1 MERIVRNAA
10 KALIINNDKMLAIK
24 ISDGKEE
31 WYIMPGGG
39 QDVEELLPETV
50 CREVSEEMGLQVEV
64 KDLAFVIEGLHGE
77 KFHRVDLVFL
87 CEYIGK
93 VENAI
98 LQRDTNQ
105 VGYDWLDIKT
115 LNTTPLGAD
124 IIKEEFNNTENLP
137 SWIKN
142 LYDKNMFCKCMYYI
156 LIFFR

>member
-1 MERIVRNAA
+1 MDRTVRNAA
-10 KALIINNDKMLAIK
+10 KALIIKDDKMLAIK

-39 QDVEELLPETV
+39 QDVEELLPEAV
-50 CREVSEEMGLQVEV
+50 CREVAEEMGLRVVV

-93 VENAI
+93 LENAV
-98 LQRDTNQ
+98 LQSDTNQ

-115 LNTTPLGAD
+115 LNT
-124 IIKEEFNNTENLP
+124 
-137 SWIKN
+137 KN
-142 LYDKNMFCKCMYYI
+142 LQNTVKKGGCGECQTSCQSACKTSCTVGNQSCENK
-156 LIFFR
+156 